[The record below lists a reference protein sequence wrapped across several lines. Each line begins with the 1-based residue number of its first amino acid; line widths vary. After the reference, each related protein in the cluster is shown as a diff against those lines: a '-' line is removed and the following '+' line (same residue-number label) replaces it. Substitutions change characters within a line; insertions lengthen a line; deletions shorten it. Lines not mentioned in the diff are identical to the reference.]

1 MIFWSRTGFH
11 FSGIMFELI
20 VGLNL
25 SLEIVAI
32 HPNPERNPGDQQP
45 FQPQNPALREQ
56 FRDGHRRGS
65 ME

>member
-1 MIFWSRTGFH
+1 MIFSENRFAL
-11 FSGIMFELI
+11 FGIMLVLI

-32 HPNPERNPGDQQP
+32 HPNPGKNSGDQQGVHP
-45 FQPQNPALREQ
+45 RNPALREQ
-56 FRDGHRRGS
+56 FRDGHGRGS

>member
-1 MIFWSRTGFH
+1 MLK
-11 FSGIMFELI
+11 LI

-32 HPNPERNPGDQQP
+32 HPNPERNPGDQQAVHP
-45 FQPQNPALREQ
+45 RNLALREQ
-56 FRDGHRRGS
+56 FRDGHGRGS